1 MDLFFLMNEAQ
12 ISLTI
17 LLLIAGYGMDPVKGK
32 DKLQSF
38 FTKDGPDKIIEQNV
52 HNLISE
58 GNTLIADGTIITER
72 KRNVETLPH

>member
-38 FTKDGPDKIIEQNV
+38 FTKDGPDKIN
-52 HNLISE
+52 
-58 GNTLIADGTIITER
+58 
-72 KRNVETLPH
+72 